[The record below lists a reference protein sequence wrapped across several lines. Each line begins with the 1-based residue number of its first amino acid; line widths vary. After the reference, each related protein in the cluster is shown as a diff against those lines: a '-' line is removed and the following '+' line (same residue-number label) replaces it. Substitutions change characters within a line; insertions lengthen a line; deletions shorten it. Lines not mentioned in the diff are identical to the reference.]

1 MPESGRGSKA
11 GEGGEPKGGK
21 EGGKEEGGSLK
32 AQDSFLKFQAHFLS
46 SKCTFT
52 IQFWFWCSHF
62 GVPNSQGRS
71 HFVVFKDVL
80 DNFPKDPRTMVSQHF
95 HNDKGPPV
103 SWLLRNSE
111 VHTTHHF
118 CTLLL
123 ANSQQNLFN
132 HPLYPP
138 CKRKPHLTFSHHH
151 LTLLHLLNHAPL
163 QELEELEA
171 RKESLPVSRGAV

>member
-32 AQDSFLKFQAHFLS
+32 AQNSFLKFQAHFLS

-52 IQFWFWCSHF
+52 IKFWFWCSHF

-95 HNDKGPPV
+95 HNDKGRRFHGYCGTLKCTPPTI
-103 SWLLRNSE
+103 SAPFFLPTPNKIFS
-111 VHTTHHF
+111 TTLCIHLANENRILPSPTT
-118 CTLLL
+118 TLL
-123 ANSQQNLFN
+123 FF
-132 HPLYPP
+132 
-138 CKRKPHLTFSHHH
+138 TF
-151 LTLLHLLNHAPL
+151 
-163 QELEELEA
+163 
-171 RKESLPVSRGAV
+171 